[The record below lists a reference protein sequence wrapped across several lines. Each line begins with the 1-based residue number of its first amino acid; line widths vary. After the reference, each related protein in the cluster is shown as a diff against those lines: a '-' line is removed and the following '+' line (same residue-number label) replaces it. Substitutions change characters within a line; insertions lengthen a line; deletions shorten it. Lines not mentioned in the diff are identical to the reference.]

1 MLLVALTGNDMGRVT
16 IDTVSSI
23 SKTISQLKQKQ
34 VTFDR
39 LGLEAISQGANGTG
53 ANLQRLVGSNSG
65 FVPSQPVKTCP
76 IIHTGD
82 RFNNGWNRINTERT
96 SFSCIFRI
104 LQFIRQK
111 SQHARSI
118 WIGHVDIIEEI

>member
-1 MLLVALTGNDMGRVT
+1 MLLVELTGNDMGRVT
-16 IDTVSSI
+16 IDTVWSI
-23 SKTISQLKQKQ
+23 SNTISQLEQKQ

-39 LGLEAISQGANGTG
+39 LVLETISQGAKSTG
-53 ANLQRLVGSNSG
+53 ANLQRLVESNSG
-65 FVPSQPVKTCP
+65 FVPSQPVKTWP

-82 RFNNGWNRINTERT
+82 RFSNGQNRIGTECT

-118 WIGHVDIIEEI
+118 WIGHVDIIEQV